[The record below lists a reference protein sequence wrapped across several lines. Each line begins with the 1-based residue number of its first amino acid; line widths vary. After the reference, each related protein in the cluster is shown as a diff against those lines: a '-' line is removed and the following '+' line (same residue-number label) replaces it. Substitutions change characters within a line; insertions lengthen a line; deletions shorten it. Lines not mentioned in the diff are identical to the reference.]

1 MIKSMSNLKN
11 IKISSE
17 LRYTNLFSTYNNIS
31 NNNPLHNNY
40 IKVNNVDN
48 DLNNYVSKV
57 IANKKFNKKIIK
69 TVKKEIIKIVK
80 KEIDQAKQINK
91 SNSKLDYLTNLE
103 IEAKI
108 RNIVKVE
115 INKINEL
122 ANNNLPNV
130 YIGSSNE
137 PQTKTNKPNEPNK
150 PTLYDYNLMLMGAGL
165 GMGIVG
171 ILLS

>member
-1 MIKSMSNLKN
+1 MIKSMIFSNLKN
-11 IKISSE
+11 IKISPE

-48 DLNNYVSKV
+48 DLNNYISKV
-57 IANKKFNKKIIK
+57 ISNKKFNKK
-69 TVKKEIIKIVK
+69 IIKIVK

-91 SNSKLDYLTNLE
+91 SNSKLDYLTNSE

-122 ANNNLPNV
+122 ANNNLPNA